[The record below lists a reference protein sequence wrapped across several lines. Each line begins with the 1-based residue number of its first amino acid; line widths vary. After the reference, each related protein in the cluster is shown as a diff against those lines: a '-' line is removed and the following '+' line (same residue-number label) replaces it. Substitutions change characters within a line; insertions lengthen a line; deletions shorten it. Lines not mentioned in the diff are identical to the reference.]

1 MTTLNQKSAA
11 MTRRTLR
18 GLDGVQFG
26 LERVKRFM
34 RRFEKPLLLTEV
46 APPPPPMPANDA
58 WR

>member
-1 MTTLNQKSAA
+1 MTTNNKKLVA
-11 MTRRTLR
+11 MGRRTLH

-46 APPPPPMPANDA
+46 IPPPPPMPANDA
-58 WR
+58 GR